1 MVEHLPP
8 ALRTT
13 PSDRAAQGLRG
24 LVDFVN
30 LVAPGWGSLF
40 GELVGEVIPG
50 QRQERMAEFL
60 ALVAR
65 RSRLTAE
72 GLSELANRLAR
83 VEETA
88 QRLALLEEGARAAVV
103 SAETERRQHL
113 AQLVAGG
120 LVGEEMQAAQNRSL
134 LRILNN
140 LGVVEVEALRLI
152 AVRCA
157 EGRRGQPF
165 AVGLE
170 NQLLNG
176 AERDDPERFAGYL
189 MIRAQLEAQ
198 RLIFVGNRNFLE
210 TYPTTLGEQL
220 LLQAGLHPDMS
231 QLYHL
236 SKNGPP
242 ARPTAFHSK
251 GGAGKPGGEG

>member
-1 MVEHLPP
+1 MAEGLPR

-13 PSDRAAQGLRG
+13 ASDRAAQGIRS

-30 LVAPGWGSLF
+30 TVAPGWGSLF

-60 ALVAR
+60 AQVAR

-83 VEETA
+83 VEDTA
-88 QRLALLEEGARAAVV
+88 QRLALLEDGARAAVA
-103 SAETERRQHL
+103 SPEKAKLQHL
-113 AQLVAGG
+113 AQLVSGG
-120 LVGEEMQAAQNRSL
+120 LIAEEIQAAQNRSL

-140 LGVVEVEALRLI
+140 LGVAEVEALRLI

-165 AVGLE
+165 AGGSE

-176 AERDDPERFAGYL
+176 AERDNPERFAAYL
-189 MIRAQLEAQ
+189 MVRAQLEAQ

-210 TYPTTLGEQL
+210 AYPTTLGEQL
-220 LLQAGLHPDMS
+220 LLQAGLHPDPS

-236 SKNGPP
+236 SKNAPP
-242 ARPTAFHSK
+242 PRPTAFFS
-251 GGAGKPGGEG
+251 